1 VGIEFGRKHSVDVV
15 IAALNEEAGIGIT
28 MAEISRNMNNC
39 QILVVDGHSHDRT
52 VEIAKDAGANV
63 LFQDGIGKGDAVAK
77 GFGCKD
83 LDSNFIALTD
93 ADFTY
98 PAEYIPKMISI
109 LESNPWVG
117 MVCGNRLNGY
127 VEENALHNLFYF
139 GNRLLAFSHSLLNG
153 VNLED
158 PLTGLRVIRAE
169 ILKGWHVKSKG
180 FDIEVELNSGVG
192 RRGFGIVEI
201 PISYR
206 KRLGE
211 KKLKVRDG
219 GAIFKRIM
227 LESTSLSWLGQH
239 QNAPVSA
246 LSF

>member
-1 VGIEFGRKHSVDVV
+1 VGIEYGRKHSVDVV

-28 MAEISRNMNNC
+28 MAEISRNMDNC

-117 MVCGNRLNGY
+117 LTATLKRMRCIIC
-127 VEENALHNLFYF
+127 
-139 GNRLLAFSHSLLNG
+139 SI
-153 VNLED
+153 LE
-158 PLTGLRVIRAE
+158 I
-169 ILKGWHVKSKG
+169 G
-180 FDIEVELNSGVG
+180 FWLS
-192 RRGFGIVEI
+192 
-201 PISYR
+201 PI
-206 KRLGE
+206 
-211 KKLKVRDG
+211 
-219 GAIFKRIM
+219 AC
-227 LESTSLSWLGQH
+227 
-239 QNAPVSA
+239 
-246 LSF
+246 